1 MSKTLNKSG
10 FSLVE
15 VVVTILLLVVIALG
29 GSAVMSQTGG
39 GIQRQ
44 QNKREA
50 LVAANTVMERIWNQS
65 YSVLQSLSD
74 STINETVTVNG
85 VVMNVTVDV
94 GVESTDPDGQSYIEL
109 TVDVD
114 HLSASDDIRITT
126 RRYEFGISRAAL

>member
-1 MSKTLNKSG
+1 MSKTQNKSG

-29 GSAVMSQTGG
+29 GSAVMSQAGG

-65 YSVLQSLSD
+65 YSDLESRSD
-74 STINETVTVNG
+74 STLNETVTVNG
-85 VVMNVTVDV
+85 ITMNVTVDV
-94 GVESTDPDGQSYIEL
+94 GVESTDPDGRSYIEL
-109 TVDVD
+109 SVDVD
-114 HLSASDDIRITT
+114 HLSASDDILITT